1 MTVFQLL
8 VEVCQKLRM
17 QIIYIMGCPDF
28 GLMMFYVLIYTSHHL
43 ELMKATCRLG
53 CLGSLSLLSVMKV
66 MMV

>member
-43 ELMKATCRLG
+43 ELMKATCRFGRLA
-53 CLGSLSLLSVMKV
+53 SLSLLSDTL
-66 MMV
+66 